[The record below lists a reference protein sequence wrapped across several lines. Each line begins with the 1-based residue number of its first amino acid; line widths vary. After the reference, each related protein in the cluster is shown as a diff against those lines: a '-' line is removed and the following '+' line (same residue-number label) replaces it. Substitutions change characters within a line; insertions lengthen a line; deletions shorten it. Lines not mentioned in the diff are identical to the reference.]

1 MRRREFLTLV
11 GGAAVACPLAARA
24 QQPAMPVIGFLHA
37 ASPEAYAPMMT
48 AFRQGLKEAGYV
60 EGRNLAIEYR
70 WAEGHYD
77 RLPELAADLVRRRV
91 AEIVTG
97 GTPAALAAKAA
108 SSTIP
113 IVINVEAYAPMMTAF
128 RQGLKEAGY
137 VEGRNLAIEY
147 RWAEGHYDRLPELA
161 ADLVRRRVAEIV
173 TGGTPAALAAK
184 AASSTIPIVI
194 NVGVDPVQ
202 LGLVA
207 SLNRPGGNVTGLAVL
222 SVELGAKKLE
232 VLHEL
237 LRTSAAVALLVNPNT
252 PSTEPETK
260 GVRDAARSLG
270 LQLHVLD
277 ASTEGEIDAA
287 FEKLIELRAG
297 GLVVS
302 VDAFLNSQRAQIVAL
317 AARHAV
323 PAIYG
328 VREFAAAGGL
338 MSYGTDLTD
347 GYRQVGI
354 YAGKILKGA
363 KPADLPVQRVVR
375 VEFVINLKTAKTL
388 GLTFPITL
396 LGRADEVIE

>member
-1 MRRREFLTLV
+1 
-11 GGAAVACPLAARA
+11 
-24 QQPAMPVIGFLHA
+24 
-37 ASPEAYAPMMT
+37 
-48 AFRQGLKEAGYV
+48 
-60 EGRNLAIEYR
+60 
-70 WAEGHYD
+70 
-77 RLPELAADLVRRRV
+77 V
-91 AEIVTG
+91 AEIVTA

-108 SSTIP
+108 NSTIP
-113 IVINVEAYAPMMTAF
+113 IVI
-128 RQGLKEAGY
+128 L
-137 VEGRNLAIEY
+137 
-147 RWAEGHYDRLPELA
+147 
-161 ADLVRRRVAEIV
+161 
-173 TGGTPAALAAK
+173 
-184 AASSTIPIVI
+184 
-194 NVGVDPVQ
+194 VGVDPVQ
-202 LGLVA
+202 IGLVA

-222 SVELGAKKLE
+222 GFELAAKRLE

-252 PSTEPETK
+252 PVYEPSTK

-297 GLVVS
+297 GLVVIA
-302 VDAFLNSQRAQIVAL
+302 DPFLTSQRSQIVAL

-328 VREFAAAGGL
+328 MREFAAGGGL
-338 MSYGTDLTD
+338 MSYGIDLAD
-347 GYRQVGI
+347 AYRQVGI

-396 LGRADEVIE
+396 LGRADEMIE

>member
-1 MRRREFLTLV
+1 M
-11 GGAAVACPLAARA
+11 AAWPVAAHA
-24 QQPAMPVIGFLHA
+24 QQPAMPVIGFLQG
-37 ASPEAYAPMMT
+37 ASPEAFAPMMT
-48 AFRQGLKEAGYV
+48 VFREGLKEAGYV
-60 EGRNLAIEYR
+60 EGHNVAIEYR

-77 RLPELAADLVRRRV
+77 RLPALAADLVRRQV
-91 AEIVTG
+91 AEIVTV

-113 IVINVEAYAPMMTAF
+113 IVI
-128 RQGLKEAGY
+128 
-137 VEGRNLAIEY
+137 
-147 RWAEGHYDRLPELA
+147 
-161 ADLVRRRVAEIV
+161 LV
-173 TGGTPAALAAK
+173 GD
-184 AASSTIPIVI
+184 
-194 NVGVDPVQ
+194 VDPVQ

-222 SVELGAKKLE
+222 GVELAAKRLE

-237 LRTSAAVALLVNPNT
+237 LRTSAAVALLVNPNN
-252 PSTEPETK
+252 PQTEPETK
-260 GVRDAARSLG
+260 GVRDAARSIG

-287 FEKLIELRAG
+287 FGKLIELRAG
-297 GLVVS
+297 GFLVS
-302 VDAFLNSQRAQIVAL
+302 VELFLFNQRDQIVAL

-328 VREFAAAGGL
+328 VREFATAGGL
-338 MSYGTDLTD
+338 MSYGTDLAD
-347 GYRQVGI
+347 AYRQVGI

-363 KPADLPVQRVVR
+363 KPADLPVQRVAR